1 MPDIT
6 EKEIIT
12 QENFWFSNTVKYS
25 ETQLEYEAL
34 RLTNKAKCTFIK
46 LTYEEYKNAKNKKA
60 LKYFIIAE
68 GTKQHLLLLKH
79 IMTSW
84 IWGSNFHPIEA
95 IDL

>member
-1 MPDIT
+1 MSEII

-12 QENFWFSNTVKYS
+12 QENFWFSNTVRYS
-25 ETQLEYEAL
+25 EKQMEYEAL
-34 RLTNKAKCTFIK
+34 RLTNKSKCTFVK
-46 LTYEEYKNAKNKKA
+46 LTYEECINQNKKKM

-79 IMTSW
+79 LMTSW
-84 IWGSNFHPIEA
+84 VWGSNFHPTET